1 MIKTIL
7 LFTMVAFYL
16 LAGINHFINPK
27 GYLPLFP
34 SYLKSWAIQLNIIA
48 GLAEIMLAVLLLF
61 PATKVF
67 AGYCIILMLIAFI
80 PSHIYM
86 IQKGN
91 FPIFGFTVTPTI
103 SLIRLLVFQPLF
115 IYWAYYVAIK
125 LQ

>member
-1 MIKTIL
+1 MIKTL
-7 LFTMVAFYL
+7 LLYIMVAFYL

-48 GLAEIMLAVLLLF
+48 GLAEIVLALLLLF
-61 PATKVF
+61 PATKVL
-67 AGYCIILMLIAFI
+67 AGYGIILMLLAFI
-80 PSHIYM
+80 PSHVYM

-103 SLIRLLVFQPLF
+103 SIIRLLVFQPLF
-115 IYWAYYVAIK
+115 IYWAYYIAIK
-125 LQ
+125 Q